1 MNTCHQQ
8 EHIRQVVQGQRMTKW
23 NQVND
28 RRDELVTD
36 QVVVDLKQNTHDRK
50 NENILRRPTRK
61 TKSSATLPDE
71 EESENTNRPPNNV
84 HAKIRVRRQSVKYVK
99 KFLIVFSL
107 R

>member
-1 MNTCHQQ
+1 MILLCYRWRQKMNTCHQQ

-28 RRDELVTD
+28 RSDELVTD

-61 TKSSATLPDE
+61 TTSSPTLPDE
-71 EESENTNRPPNNV
+71 DQSETTNRPPTNIHYNIHV
-84 HAKIRVRRQSVKYVK
+84 
-99 KFLIVFSL
+99 
-107 R
+107 